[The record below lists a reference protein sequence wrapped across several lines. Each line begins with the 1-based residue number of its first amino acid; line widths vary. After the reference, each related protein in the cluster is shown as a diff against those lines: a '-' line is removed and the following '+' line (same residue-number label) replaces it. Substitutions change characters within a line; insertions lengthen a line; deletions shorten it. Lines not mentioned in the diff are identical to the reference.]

1 MKLNAPK
8 FITFLI
14 ALIAAVVGV
23 LTALKAIPFIPD
35 AAGLWILVGG
45 FVLLAL
51 ANILKGL

>member
-8 FITFLI
+8 KIIFLI
-14 ALIAAVVGV
+14 CVLVFIVGIV
-23 LTALKAIPFIPD
+23 SNFISIPYASEYKF
-35 AAGLWILVGG
+35 WLVSGS